1 MLVHI
6 TLIIAALGL
15 SIPLAHAE
23 HTQSQHQ
30 GMSPPS
36 IEASSTCCLSVEG
49 QTAQVLIAPNANA
62 IRRIQAELA
71 VRGFNPGH
79 IDGIMGPRTLR
90 ALQVFQL
97 DEGLI
102 EGLLTVETL
111 SRLGISVHRPQ
122 HHAQQPLV
130 GGVHV
135 QRVNH
140 RSASACCHTAP
151 TRTVRRVVR
160 RVETRAHVVKHQ
172 PETAERAERLPNYVS
187 ATSRHDV
194 EALTWANKTPR

>member
-1 MLVHI
+1 MLVRI
-6 TLIIAALGL
+6 PLIVAAIGL
-15 SIPLAHAE
+15 SFPFAHAE
-23 HTQSQHQ
+23 HAKSQHQ
-30 GMSPPS
+30 GMSPS
-36 IEASSTCCLSVEG
+36 SVEAFSGCCLSVEG

-79 IDGIMGPRTLR
+79 IDGILGPRTLR
-90 ALQVFQL
+90 ALQAFQR

-122 HHAQQPLV
+122 HHAQHPLV
-130 GGVHV
+130 GGDHVGTVH
-135 QRVNH
+135 R

-160 RVETRAHVVKHQ
+160 RMESPARMVKHQ
-172 PETAERAERLPNYVS
+172 PEPTERAERLPNYVS